1 MKILLI
7 DPVTTART
15 LPVEER
21 RRLRQG
27 IGYPGIG
34 LITVAALTPPDI
46 EVQVIDE
53 SVDAI
58 DFNLNPDLVGIAV
71 QAPTA
76 PYAYD
81 LASTFRKKGIP
92 VVLGGVHVSFNPGE
106 ALTHADSVV
115 VGEAELTWPGLIQDF
130 RQGKLKKMYRAQ
142 SLADLDSTPVPR
154 RDLLYYRN
162 YRIPYVVQA
171 SKGCPYGCEYCS
183 LHFYVG
189 HSPRYREI
197 SGVVKEIREMPGD
210 NVLFADDNIYCSK
223 KYSRDLFKALIP
235 VKKRWVAEATWHIAF
250 DDEALT
256 LAKQSGCA
264 GIFIGLDSINNQRMM
279 KKVPDAAHV
288 ENTYIKAIQNIQN
301 KGVAVIAA
309 FVFGLDDDD
318 SSVFERSLRVA
329 LKGGANLVNFSVLVP
344 YPGTPVF
351 NRLKSEGRITE
362 WDWSRYISPNV
373 CFEPKN
379 MSAGELREGTLWAQ
393 KEFYKL
399 SNIVKVS
406 FKAAGKLGWAMG
418 LLSLKLN
425 LAQKKNWG
433 KGSSELRSK

>member
-21 RRLRQG
+21 RKLRQG

-76 PYAYD
+76 PYAYE

-92 VVLGGVHVSFNPGE
+92 VVLGGIHVSLNPEE
-106 ALTHADSVV
+106 AITHADSVV
-115 VGEAELTWPGLIQDF
+115 VGEAESTWPGLIQDF
-130 RQGKLKKMYRAQ
+130 KQGKLKKMYRAG
-142 SLADLDSTPVPR
+142 SPADLDSTPAPR

-171 SKGCPYGCEYCS
+171 SKGCPHGCEFCS

-189 HSPRYREI
+189 HSPRFREI
-197 SGVVKEIREMPGD
+197 SGVVKEIAEMPGD
-210 NVLFADDNIYCSK
+210 KVLFADDNIYCCK

-235 VKKRWVAEATWHIAF
+235 LKKQWVAEATWHIAF
-250 DDEALT
+250 DDEVLT

-279 KKVPDAAHV
+279 KKVPDTAHV

-309 FVFGLDDDD
+309 FVFGLDNDD
-318 SSVFERSLRVA
+318 SSVFERSLQVV

-351 NRLKSEGRITE
+351 NRLKSEGRITQ
-362 WDWSRYISPNV
+362 WDWSKYISPNV

-379 MSAGELREGTLWAQ
+379 MSARELREGTLWAQ

-399 SNIVKVS
+399 SSIVKIS
-406 FKAAGKLGWAMG
+406 FKAVRKLGWAMG

-433 KGSSELRSK
+433 KGSSE